1 MNNGM
6 IPQEVIDEVL
16 RRHDIAETVGKYVHL
31 SKNGK
36 YMKGLCPFHSEK
48 TPSFTVTP
56 EKQIFHCYGCGK
68 GGNVIKFVMEMEGE
82 TFPEAV
88 KSLAEEAGI
97 PISWTSSAIEEASPF
112 RKEKQTLL
120 DAHDHSS
127 KLYHY
132 LLQNLEIAKP
142 AKAYL
147 ASRGLGD
154 ALIEHFGIGFAPP
167 GWNTL
172 TQALERKGFPLGE
185 MEAGGLLSRR
195 QDSEGYVDRFRD
207 RIMFP
212 IHDARGQT
220 IAFAGRLMS
229 DGQPKYLN
237 SPETALFSKS
247 RTLYRLHEARS
258 AMRKTGQAVLF
269 EGYMDVIKAWSAGVH
284 NGVATMGTALTAE
297 HAALLRRFAGEAV
310 LCYDGDDA
318 GQAAALKSIPL
329 LEQAGFRVRVCLL
342 PNRMDPDEYISA
354 HGPEPFVREIVEGA
368 VSAVK
373 FQLIYLRKS
382 HILLEEDGRIRY
394 LREAVKIVGR
404 RDSPM
409 ERELLLKE
417 LAQEFGVAIDT
428 LKQEVLTYRTR
439 EKMEGARDIP
449 AGSWNNVWN
458 GNRSLSRIPQP
469 GAAHVNAE
477 RQLLSWMM
485 QDRDTALLVQA
496 KLGDRF
502 HGEDHAA
509 LAAYLYAYYAQNND
523 PDVGRFVAMLQ
534 DDRLERIASVIA
546 LIDVPY
552 GERELEDCIRTIGRA
567 SYASEIERLTDEQN
581 RALREGDQARAL
593 QLGIEIIALEK
604 QRKQG

>member
-1 MNNGM
+1 MNYGM

-16 RRHDIAETVGKYVHL
+16 RRHEISETVGKYVHL
-31 SKNGK
+31 TKNGK
-36 YMKGLCPFHSEK
+36 YLKGLCPFHSEK

-88 KSLAEEAGI
+88 KTLADEAGI
-97 PISWTSSAIEEASPF
+97 PVTWTHAVPDEASPLQ
-112 RKEKQTLL
+112 KERRIVQE
-120 DAHDHSS
+120 AHEYSA

-132 LLQNLEIAKP
+132 MLQNLEISKP
-142 AKAYL
+142 AKDYL
-147 ASRGLGD
+147 RSRGLGEP
-154 ALIEHFGIGFAPP
+154 LIEQFGIGYAPP
-167 GWNTL
+167 RWDTL
-172 TQALERKGFPLGE
+172 TQALARKGYSEAE

-195 QDSEGYVDRFRD
+195 QESDGYVDRFRD

-220 IAFAGRLMS
+220 IAFAGRLLS

-258 AMRKTGQAVLF
+258 AIRKSGQVVLL
-269 EGYMDVIKAWSAGVH
+269 EGYMDVIKAWSAGIH
-284 NGVATMGTALTAE
+284 NGVATMGTALTSE
-297 HAALLRRFAGEAV
+297 HAAILRRFADEAV
-310 LCYDGDDA
+310 ICYDGDDA
-318 GQAAALKSIPL
+318 GQAAAQKSIPL
-329 LEQAGFRVRVCLL
+329 LEEAGFRVRVCLL
-342 PNRMDPDEYISA
+342 PNRMDPDEYVSA
-354 HGPEPFVREIVEGA
+354 YGPEPFLREIVEGA

-394 LREAVKIVGR
+394 LRDAVRIVAR

-417 LAQEFGVAIDT
+417 LAQEFGVALET
-428 LKQEVLTYRTR
+428 LKQECYEIRQRDKLETP
-439 EKMEGARDIP
+439 RDIP

-458 GNRSLSRIPQP
+458 GNHSASKNPPL

-477 RQLLSWMM
+477 RQVLSWMM
-485 QDRDTALLVQA
+485 QDKDTALIVQQ

-502 HGEDHAA
+502 HVEDHAA
-509 LAAYLYAYYAQNND
+509 LAAYLYAYYARNND
-523 PDVGRFVAMLQ
+523 PDVGRFVAVLQ

-546 LIDVPY
+546 MIDIPF

-567 SYASEIERLTDEQN
+567 SHEREVERLTEEQN
-581 RALREGDQARAL
+581 RALREGDNARAL

-604 QRKQG
+604 QRKQ